1 MNPDLLKEA
10 LTSIQEL
17 TDEEL
22 QVEFEVC
29 KDGPVGRAV
38 LGLVSK

>member
-1 MNPDLLKEA
+1 MDDILQLV
-10 LTSIQEL
+10 LVSIKEL

-22 QVEFEVC
+22 QVEFEAC

>member
-1 MNPDLLKEA
+1 MDDILQLV
-10 LTSIQEL
+10 LVSIKEL

-22 QVEFEVC
+22 QVEFEAC

-38 LGLVSK
+38 LGLVS

>member
-1 MNPDLLKEA
+1 MDDILQLV
-10 LTSIQEL
+10 LVSIKEL

-22 QVEFEVC
+22 QVEFEAC

-38 LGLVSK
+38 